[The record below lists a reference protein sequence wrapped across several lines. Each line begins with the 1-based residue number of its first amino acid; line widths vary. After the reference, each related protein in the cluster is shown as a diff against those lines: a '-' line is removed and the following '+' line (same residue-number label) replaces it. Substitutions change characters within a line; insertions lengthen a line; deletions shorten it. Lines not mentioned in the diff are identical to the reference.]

1 MISRKHF
8 LKNTLLVATGF
19 PLLNRNSDFDTSAFT
34 LAKNTKTTSEAVND
48 EAFWKTIRAQYVISK
63 DVINL
68 NNGGVSPQPIPVQ
81 KAHIKNYEFSNE
93 VPTYTMWRQLDK
105 GREPL
110 RQQLAEMLGCDAEE
124 IAINRNTTEG
134 LNTIISGLPLTA
146 GDEVVLTKYDYPNM
160 INAWKQRAK
169 REGIILRWV
178 DLSLPEENDEAI
190 VAKFAAQINAATK
203 VVHITHVVNWSG
215 QILPVQKIANYA
227 KSNGCEVIVDGA
239 HSFAQLNFKISE
251 LNCDYFA
258 SSLHKWLCAPFGTG
272 ILYVKQKNIA
282 KVWPLTASYE
292 SQVDDI
298 RKFEVLGTR
307 SFAAEMA
314 ISEAI
319 NFHELMGTT
328 LKEERLRYLKN
339 YWLEKVKLLQKVKT
353 YTSLKNQYS
362 CAIATIGIEGLDASE
377 IELQLLEKYKIH
389 CTIVKHEQIN
399 GIRITPHVYTSISE
413 LDLLVNAIK
422 EMAS

>member
-1 MISRKHF
+1 M
-8 LKNTLLVATGF
+8 LVATGF
-19 PLLNRNSDFDTSAFT
+19 SLIKCNSDFDASAFT
-34 LAKNTKTTSEAVND
+34 LAKNTKTTREAVKD
-48 EAFWKTIRAQYVISK
+48 ETFWESVRKQYVISK
-63 DVINL
+63 EVINL

-93 VPTYTMWRQLDK
+93 APTYTMWRQLDK

-110 RQQLAEMLGCDAEE
+110 RKQLAEMLGCDAEE

-134 LNTIISGLPLTA
+134 LNAVIAGLPLKA
-146 GDEVVLTKYDYPNM
+146 GDEVALTKYDYPNM

-169 REGIILRWV
+169 REGIVLRWV
-178 DLSLPEENDEAI
+178 DLALPEEDDETI
-190 VAKFAAQINAATK
+190 VAKFASQINEATK
-203 VVHITHVVNWSG
+203 VVHITHVINWTG

-227 KSNGCEVIVDGA
+227 KSKGCEVIVDGA
-239 HSFAQLNFKISE
+239 HSFAQLNFKINE

-272 ILYVKQKNIA
+272 ILYVKRKNIA

-298 RKFEVLGTR
+298 RKFEVLGTH

-314 ISEAI
+314 IEDAV
-319 NFHELMGTT
+319 NFHETIGAA

-339 YWLEKVKLLQKVKT
+339 YWLEKIKHFQKVKT
-353 YTSLKNQYS
+353 YTSLKAQYS
-362 CAIATIGIEGLDASE
+362 CAIATIGIEGIDAE
-377 IELQLLEKYKIH
+377 IIEQQLLEKYKIH
-389 CTIVKHEQIN
+389 CTIVKHEQVN
-399 GIRITPHVYTSISE
+399 GIRITPHVYTSLSE
-413 LDLLVNAIK
+413 LDILVNAIK
-422 EMAS
+422 EMAT

>member
-1 MISRKHF
+1 
-8 LKNTLLVATGF
+8 
-19 PLLNRNSDFDTSAFT
+19 
-34 LAKNTKTTSEAVND
+34 
-48 EAFWKTIRAQYVISK
+48 
-63 DVINL
+63 
-68 NNGGVSPQPIPVQ
+68 VQ

-93 VPTYTMWRQLDK
+93 APTYTMWRQLDK
-105 GREPL
+105 NREPL
-110 RQQLAEMLGCDAEE
+110 RKQLAEVLGCDAEE

-134 LNTIISGLPLTA
+134 LNTIIAGLPLAA

-169 REGIILRWV
+169 RDGIILRWV
-178 DLSLPEENDEAI
+178 DLSLPEENDETI
-190 VAKFAAQINAATK
+190 VAKFAAQINESTK
-203 VVHITHVVNWSG
+203 VVHITHVINWSG

-227 KSNGCEVIVDGA
+227 KSKGCEVIVDGA
-239 HSFAQLNFKISE
+239 HSFAQLNFKINE

-298 RKFEVLGTR
+298 RKFEALGTR
-307 SFAAEMA
+307 SFAAEMS
-314 ISEAI
+314 IEEAI
-319 NFHELMGTT
+319 NFHSLMGTA

-339 YWLEKVKLLQKVKT
+339 YWLEKVKPFSKVKT
-353 YTSLKNQYS
+353 YTSLKAQYS
-362 CAIATIGIEGLDASE
+362 CAIATIGIEGVDASE
-377 IELQLLEKYKIH
+377 IEQQLLEKYKIH
-389 CTIVKHEQIN
+389 CTIVKHEQVN
-399 GIRITPHVYTSISE
+399 GIRITPHVYTSLSE

-422 EMAS
+422 EIAS